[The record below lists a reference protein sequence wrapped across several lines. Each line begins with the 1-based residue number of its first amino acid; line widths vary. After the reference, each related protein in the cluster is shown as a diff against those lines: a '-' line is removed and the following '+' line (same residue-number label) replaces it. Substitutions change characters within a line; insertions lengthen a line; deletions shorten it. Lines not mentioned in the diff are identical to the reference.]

1 MRVSIEEKLGGTK
14 TSNRIH
20 EYVIILSDHQGLALA
35 YFSRNF
41 SRKIAWFSEKRKKRK
56 KREKWG
62 CFSVNNFSSIFVT
75 FSFSFFSNFVPFFT
89 NLCHFS
95 QFFNGF

>member
-1 MRVSIEEKLGGTK
+1 
-14 TSNRIH
+14 
-20 EYVIILSDHQGLALA
+20 
-35 YFSRNF
+35 
-41 SRKIAWFSEKRKKRK
+41 
-56 KREKWG
+56 
-62 CFSVNNFSSIFVT
+62 VT